1 MAETNKGT
9 GPMEAQRPA
18 AALVAIAQQREIAEV
33 QAAMIVARSSPRDE
47 KAAQDRILMAC
58 TRPLLAEKAMYAY
71 SRGGTEVTGPSI
83 RLAEVLAQNWGN
95 FEFGVREIEQR
106 DGEST
111 VEAYAWDMETN
122 VRQRKVFQVPHLR
135 YTKSKGNVTLSD
147 PRDIYE
153 MVANQGARRLR
164 ACILGVIPGDVQEA
178 AVRQCETTLTA
189 KAEVTPERLK
199 GLLEKFAEFGVTKE
213 MIEKR
218 MQRHLDAMTPAMLIQ
233 FGKVYNSLKDGM
245 STPAEWFS
253 QAAGPEKGSLS
264 PEDLKPAAEGNRGHG
279 DENLGAAAKGA
290 NRPAAA
296 APAGKARADIEADT
310 SEFVD
315 GIDDHLPE
323 PAPRPAPIATTPRQP
338 GLVDF

>member
-1 MAETNKGT
+1 
-9 GPMEAQRPA
+9 MEAPRPA
-18 AALVAIAQQREIAEV
+18 TALVAIAQQREIAEV

-47 KAAQDRILMAC
+47 KVAQDRILMAC
-58 TRPLLAEKAMYAY
+58 TRPALAEKAMYAY

-95 FEFGVREIEQR
+95 FDFGIRELEQR

-135 YTKSKGNVTLSD
+135 YTKAKGNVTLSD

-178 AVRQCETTLTA
+178 AVQQCEATLKA
-189 KAEVTPERLK
+189 KADVTPERLK
-199 GLLEKFAEFGVTKE
+199 VLLEKFAEFGVTKE
-213 MIEKR
+213 MVERR
-218 MQRHLDAMTPAMLIQ
+218 MQRHLEAMTPGMLVQ
-233 FGKVYNSLKDGM
+233 FGKIYNSIKDGV

-279 DENLGAAAKGA
+279 DENLGAAAKGGKKA
-290 NRPAAA
+290 ATATEATRPAATA
-296 APAGKARADIEADT
+296 APAEKSRAEIKADT
-310 SEFVD
+310 AEFVD

-323 PAPRPAPIATTPRQP
+323 PARPATPTTTVQP